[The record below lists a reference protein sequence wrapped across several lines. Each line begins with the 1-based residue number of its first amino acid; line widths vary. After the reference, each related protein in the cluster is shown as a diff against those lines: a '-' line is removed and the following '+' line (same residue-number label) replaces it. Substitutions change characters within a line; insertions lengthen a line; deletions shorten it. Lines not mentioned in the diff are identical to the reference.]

1 MSGGVNGG
9 SIVHGRRLHHTYD
22 LEQEA
27 SMRALLLPVSTK
39 KQFTDHDVFDCI
51 WTARERQRGKG
62 VKQFRQSLAGS

>member
-1 MSGGVNGG
+1 MSGSVHSR
-9 SIVHGRRLHHTYD
+9 SIIHSRRLHHTHN
-22 LEQEA
+22 LEKEA

-51 WTARERQRGKG
+51 WTARERQRGKR